1 MGYHFC
7 RRSDG
12 SISAPVLQEKSGSA
26 KTRFSAVSTTA
37 GSTNFSPA
45 YPNAEEA
52 ISKIVYVS
60 VRVRARVLSGRLAG
74 QAMPG
79 FFAKEIVPPCA
90 LWGAFPQPSA
100 TLKEPVGETASRLAY
115 TQKSSERHVHGL
127 PCYCSSKRT
136 ESFIYSTPW
145 MRAECRSVTG
155 Q

>member
-1 MGYHFC
+1 MQVFGTC
-7 RRSDG
+7 REGATPSRGTIIGLALDVS
-12 SISAPVLQEKSGSA
+12 SAPVLTG
-26 KTRFSAVSTTA
+26 RLPVR
-37 GSTNFSPA
+37 
-45 YPNAEEA
+45 
-52 ISKIVYVS
+52 IRSKIVYVS

-79 FFAKEIVPPCA
+79 FFAKEIVPQCA
-90 LWGAFPQPSA
+90 VWGAFPQPSA